1 MGIDFTAF
9 LDLNQPVKKELI
21 KKKEPAK
28 KPVKEIKQKGVDFSD
43 VLPQV
48 GSETSVIETEVCY
61 NDGKYP
67 EEEKALYDALYMP
80 PWD

>member
-9 LDLNQPVKKELI
+9 LDLNQPVKKGSI
-21 KKKEPAK
+21 KKEEPAK
-28 KPVKEIKQKGVDFSD
+28 KIVKEIKQKGVDFSD
-43 VLPQV
+43 VLPQLS
-48 GSETSVIETEVCY
+48 SEISVIEIEAYY

-67 EEEKALYDALYMP
+67 EEEKAFYDALYMP